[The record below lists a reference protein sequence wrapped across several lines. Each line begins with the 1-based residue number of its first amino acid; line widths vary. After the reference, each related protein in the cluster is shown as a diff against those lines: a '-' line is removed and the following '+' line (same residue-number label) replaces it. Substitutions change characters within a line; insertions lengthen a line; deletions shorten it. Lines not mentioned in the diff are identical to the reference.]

1 MAIKF
6 DVNVIYTTHS
16 FTEEEF
22 GEVTKRHA
30 KLIGEIAYR
39 YPYVYFGYMSNGS
52 TGLKGKGKLMAA
64 VSEYHTEAIV
74 ECMNLMEII
83 DEEATPE
90 EE

>member
-6 DVNVIYTTHS
+6 DVNVMYTAHS

-22 GEVTKRHA
+22 DKVTKRHA
-30 KLIGEIAYR
+30 KLIGEIAFR

-52 TGLKGKGKLMAA
+52 AGLKGKGKLMAA
-64 VSEYHTEAIV
+64 VSEYQTEAIV
-74 ECMNLMEII
+74 ECMRLMEII

>member
-6 DVNVIYTTHS
+6 DVNVMYTAHS

-30 KLIGEIAYR
+30 KLIGEIASR

-52 TGLKGKGKLMAA
+52 TGSKGKGKLMAA

-83 DEEATPE
+83 DQEATPE